1 MIIAESGSLIA
12 AAFPDGEC
20 MKKIKKT
27 IWIILLCISVAVIL
41 GAAFFL
47 FRYLTQE
54 DISREDFTPTTVGE
68 TAAEIQATQTETQ
81 QPATEKPPVV
91 AWGYRPADPVDLE
104 VSFDELMEINPDIYA
119 WIYIPN
125 TNVDYPV
132 ARSTSDGDDSFYLEH
147 NVYRQYQFSGTIYSE
162 IKNQPDFHD
171 RVTVLYGHNMLNGS
185 MFASLHYFEDED
197 FFNENNT
204 IFVLTKD
211 KTLTYLVYSAYTYDD
226 RHILNSFNF
235 NDDAVF
241 QEYIDFT
248 LDPHSV
254 YANVREGVAPTIEDH
269 ILTLST
275 CTSGPADTR
284 YLVQGVLIDESDR
297 G

>member
-1 MIIAESGSLIA
+1 MI
-12 AAFPDGEC
+12 
-20 MKKIKKT
+20 
-27 IWIILLCISVAVIL
+27 LCISIVVIL

-47 FRYLTQE
+47 FRYLTQK
-54 DISREDFTPTTVGE
+54 DIVREDFTPT
-68 TAAEIQATQTETQ
+68 AAPTQEQSEPTQT
-81 QPATEKPPVV
+81 PTEREPVV
-91 AWGYRPADPVDLE
+91 AWGYQTAEPEEFE

-185 MFASLHYFEDED
+185 MFASLHNFEDPD
-197 FFNENNT
+197 FFKENNT
-204 IFVLTKD
+204 IFIETKD
-211 KTLTYLVYSAYTYDD
+211 KELTYLVYSAYTYDD
-226 RHILNSFNF
+226 RHILNSFF
-235 NDDAVF
+235 FEDDNVF
-241 QEYIDFT
+241 QGYIDST
-248 LDPHSV
+248 LDPHTV
-254 YANVREGVAPTIEDH
+254 NGNVREGVEPTIEDK

-275 CTSGPADTR
+275 CTNGAANTR
-284 YLVQGVLIDESDR
+284 FLVQGVLVDERDR
-297 G
+297 